1 MVCVV
6 QIGSLGVKVMTFESR
21 PYNICLRDRVWK
33 LLPVYEG
40 KDKDGKIVCEK
51 EEALKRFKKNLNRV
65 LTEIKGAE
73 VVFSGD
79 NNRYIELVNILSG
92 LNFYDSNK
100 HDELKD
106 VIFYCCDIL
115 EGVGGDSFV

>member
-1 MVCVV
+1 M
-6 QIGSLGVKVMTFESR
+6 
-21 PYNICLRDRVWK
+21 
-33 LLPVYEG
+33 PVYEG
-40 KDKDGKIVCEK
+40 RDKDGKIICEK

-73 VVFSGD
+73 TVFSGD

-92 LNFYDSNK
+92 LNSYDSNK

-106 VIFYCCDIL
+106 IIFYCCDIL
-115 EGVGGDSFV
+115 EEVEVDSLV